1 MSEISEEVGM
11 CWKELGPK
19 LKIKACEI
27 HNIDEECRTN
37 RDKANRLLLSWAQ
50 AKGCAATVGVL
61 ETALV
66 NINRRRI
73 AEKLLGKISTLFL

>member
-1 MSEISEEVGM
+1 M

-19 LKIKACEI
+19 LKIKASKI
-27 HNIDEECRTN
+27 HNIDEDYRTN
-37 RDKANRLLLSWAQ
+37 QEKAYQLLLHWAQ

-66 NINRRRI
+66 NINRRDI
-73 AEKLLGKISTLFL
+73 AETLLRKISTLFL